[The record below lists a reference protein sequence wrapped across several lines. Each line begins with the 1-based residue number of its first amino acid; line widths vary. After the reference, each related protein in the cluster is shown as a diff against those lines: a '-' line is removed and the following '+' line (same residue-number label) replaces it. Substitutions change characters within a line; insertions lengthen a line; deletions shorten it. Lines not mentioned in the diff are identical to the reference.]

1 MSPLPKFKLPPNTL
15 GDFYLPII
23 KAKEEKKSFMKVKDW
38 ILYRQ
43 SVKPIYAK
51 AMDVSD

>member
-1 MSPLPKFKLPPNTL
+1 MSQLPKEFKLSDL
-15 GDFYLPII
+15 YLPII

-43 SVKPIYAK
+43 RVKPIYAK
-51 AMDVSD
+51 AMDGM